1 MNADD
6 ADLNFIFRSVSSAFI
21 CGWILNFSSRQAYN
35 FIKTAMVTTL
45 LISSV
50 LILGSIVIALYFWQ
64 RASSSSQIP
73 ELPPPP
79 PSTLFPDVRVNQ
91 LLSPPENRVLEP
103 EPKVTKETFEQA
115 IQAIREFQKTPN
127 RNSTAKLLH
136 AAALSDNAKNYERAI
151 ELVLLSWRDGSLADL
166 SAKELQSLFN
176 SEYWV
181 LSSRTRTS
189 GAGFVLKETLSSAN
203 RELQLANNPI

>member
-1 MNADD
+1 
-6 ADLNFIFRSVSSAFI
+6 
-21 CGWILNFSSRQAYN
+21 
-35 FIKTAMVTTL
+35 MVTLL

-50 LILGSIVIALYFWQ
+50 FAFGLIVIAVYIWQ
-64 RASSSSQIP
+64 NASAGSRQP
-73 ELPPPP
+73 DLPPPP
-79 PSTLFPDVRVNQ
+79 PSTLFPDFRVNE
-91 LLSPPENRVLEP
+91 LISPPENRSLEP
-103 EPKVTKETFEQA
+103 EPKVTTETFDQA

-166 SAKELQSLFN
+166 SAEELQSLFN

-181 LSSRTRTS
+181 LSSRTRIS
-189 GAGFVLKETLSSAN
+189 GAGFVLKETLSSAT

>member
-1 MNADD
+1 
-6 ADLNFIFRSVSSAFI
+6 
-21 CGWILNFSSRQAYN
+21 
-35 FIKTAMVTTL
+35 MVTLL

-50 LILGSIVIALYFWQ
+50 LAFGLVIITIYIWQ
-64 RASSSSQIP
+64 KASTNSHQS

-79 PSTLFPDVRVNQ
+79 PSTLFPDFRVNELIAPLDKQ
-91 LLSPPENRVLEP
+91 ALEA

-115 IQAIREFQKTPN
+115 IQAIREFQQTPN

-166 SAKELQSLFN
+166 SAKDLQSLFN

>member
-1 MNADD
+1 
-6 ADLNFIFRSVSSAFI
+6 
-21 CGWILNFSSRQAYN
+21 
-35 FIKTAMVTTL
+35 MVTLL

-50 LILGSIVIALYFWQ
+50 LAFGLVIIGIYIWQ
-64 RASSSSQIP
+64 KAAANSQQP

-79 PSTLFPDVRVNQ
+79 PSTLFPDFRVNE
-91 LLSPPENRVLEP
+91 LISPPENRTLEP
-103 EPKVTKETFEQA
+103 EAKVTKESFEQA
-115 IQAIREFQKTPN
+115 IQAIREFQKTPD
-127 RNSTAKLLH
+127 RNTTAKLLH

-166 SAKELQSLFN
+166 SAEELQSLFN

-181 LSSRTRTS
+181 LSSRTRIS
-189 GAGFVLKETLSSAN
+189 GAGFVLKETLSSAT

>member
-1 MNADD
+1 
-6 ADLNFIFRSVSSAFI
+6 
-21 CGWILNFSSRQAYN
+21 
-35 FIKTAMVTTL
+35 MVIL

-50 LILGSIVIALYFWQ
+50 LALGLVVIAIYFWQ
-64 RASSSSQIP
+64 RPSTSSQIQ
-73 ELPPPP
+73 ELPPP
-79 PSTLFPDVRVNQ
+79 PSTLFPEFRINHI
-91 LLSPPENRVLEP
+91 SPPENRTLES
-103 EPKVTKETFEQA
+103 EPKVNKETFEQA

-166 SAKELQSLFN
+166 SAKELQSLLN

-203 RELQLANNPI
+203 HELQLTNNPT